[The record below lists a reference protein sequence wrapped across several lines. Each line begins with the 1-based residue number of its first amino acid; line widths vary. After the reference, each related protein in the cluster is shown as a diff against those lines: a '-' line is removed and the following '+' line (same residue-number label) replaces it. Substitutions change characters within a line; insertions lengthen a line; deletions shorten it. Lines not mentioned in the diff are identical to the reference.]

1 MLDMRL
7 ATPDDLDRTC
17 TLFDEVMAH
26 QAQDAYSPGWTPG
39 IYPTND
45 DLRGRIEAREMYLG
59 FDRDTPAAA
68 VVLTHEEDPE
78 YVGAPWPSGAVGDE
92 VSVIH
97 LLAIHP
103 SMRGRGLGREVVT
116 WCIET
121 ARGWGKRAIHLDV
134 VPGNLAAARIY
145 TACGFDLVF
154 HHMVHYEDLGDTN
167 LEMYELVL

>member
-1 MLDMRL
+1 MAYENLQIL
-7 ATPDDLDRTC
+7 IPAYKPDDKLNA
-17 TLFDEVMAH
+17 L
-26 QAQDAYSPGWTPG
+26 
-39 IYPTND
+39 ID
-45 DLRGRIEAREMYLG
+45 DLHAAGFGHIVVVDDGGGEPFAPFFAKAREQG
-59 FDRDTPAAA
+59 A